1 MDITQIMDTIAD
13 RLRCGETVP
22 IKKEYQK
29 IFKDEM
35 SKRKVDY
42 KVSSIEDGKIR
53 VTLSEKI
60 T

>member
-1 MDITQIMDTIAD
+1 MDTIAD